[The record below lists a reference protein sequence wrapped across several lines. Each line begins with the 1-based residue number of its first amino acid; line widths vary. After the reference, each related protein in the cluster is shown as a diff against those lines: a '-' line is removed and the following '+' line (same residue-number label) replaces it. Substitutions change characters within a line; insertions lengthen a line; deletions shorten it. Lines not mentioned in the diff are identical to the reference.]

1 LSRAAPYY
9 VAGMLSVP
17 LVMATVPPVT
27 MLTVLRLI
35 VAPLV
40 PTSQS
45 QTTVVPSLWNM
56 RANEAVPVA
65 SADESDVMVPNV
77 NVPLAEAEPAGTQW
91 QRCEQRIAAQRRV
104 GVRGLRARIDGN
116 AAARQVRANSVH
128 HRVPRR
134 CRVA

>member
-1 LSRAAPYY
+1 
-9 VAGMLSVP
+9 MDSVP
-17 LVMATVPPVT
+17 LVRATVPPAT

-65 SADESDVMVPNV
+65 SADVSDVMVPNV
-77 NVPLAEAEPAGTQW
+77 NVPLADAEPAGLAKR

-116 AAARQVRANSVH
+116 AAAR
-128 HRVPRR
+128 
-134 CRVA
+134 